1 MTISVK
7 NDYHIEPLLS
17 EWRTLVEI
25 TQPEAHA
32 LLISLSDDEVR
43 YLVDRFYDYMLND
56 GHAHRYL
63 NTRQVTEQLSI
74 SMFHWLRSVLGSSQQ
89 DLATLLA
96 QQHHVG
102 VVHARIGLPIDLVAR
117 GARKLKNDLYPLL
130 TNKGEQSPFVINSA
144 LCFSGLAMDTALE
157 AMTIAYSPTYKN
169 AMRDQERYRVLS
181 VYDDVSVER
190 ERQLGALMN
199 WENQFI
205 YHVATELPLADI
217 TRLGHSEFGLWFSHK
232 GKHLF
237 GFPDLLRETDTLIDK
252 VDSEI
257 GTAASGPVSQ
267 AEVRMRLLRNVRQLT
282 GQITLIITSLFD
294 ELVKFENG
302 KDPLTNLLNR
312 RFIPTIMRREIALAT
327 STRKPFTLVMMD
339 VDHFK
344 QVNDRYGHDT
354 GDATLK
360 SISSMIY
367 DHVRSSDYVFRY
379 GGEEFMVLL
388 VETSLHQAK
397 VIVDTLREKVAATA
411 INAFG
416 SQSFSVTLSI
426 GVAEFDYH
434 PDYQRLID
442 NADAALYHAKT
453 SGRNRVKL
461 HGRDPIYS

>member
-1 MTISVK
+1 MTISAK

-56 GHAHRYL
+56 EHAHRYL
-63 NTRQVTEQLSI
+63 TTRQVTEQLSI

-89 DLATLLA
+89 DLAALLS

-205 YHVATELPLADI
+205 YHVATELPLTDI
-217 TRLGHSEFGLWFSHK
+217 TLLGRSEFGLWFSHK

-237 GFPDLLRETDTLIDK
+237 GFPELLRETETLIDN
-252 VDSEI
+252 VDREI
-257 GTAASGPVSQ
+257 GSISPEQLFQ
-267 AEVRMRLLRNVRQLT
+267 AEERMRLLRNVRQLT
-282 GQITLIITSLFD
+282 GQITLIITAMFD

-327 STRKPFTLVMMD
+327 STQKPFTLVMMD

-360 SISSMIY
+360 SISAMIY

-388 VETSLHQAK
+388 VETTLRQAK
-397 VIVDTLREKVAATA
+397 VIVDTLRQKVAATS
-411 INAFG
+411 ISAFG

-434 PDYQRLID
+434 PDYQQLI
-442 NADAALYHAKT
+442 NKADVALYQAKVT
-453 SGRNRVKL
+453 GRNRVEL
-461 HGRDPIYS
+461 HE